1 MLVAHVGWIINA
13 VVLVIYLIFAEDS
26 RAWPSEFFLWAW
38 IPSAVFL
45 VLRHFFDGVT
55 NTTRNIARIY
65 LLQRDGVNYD
75 CSTMQQIWQSLIPK
89 ANLSLVILWKISGI
103 VSFTCL
109 LIFQGWATA
118 ICAHAA
124 IVLFA
129 ELIPINY
136 GRHLK
141 RIQASIP
148 QDLAGEQHRLLTDAG
163 VSYTELGAIIDQA
176 INEHRDPEQWGCE
189 ILGDTLLSKR

>member
-13 VVLVIYLIFAEDS
+13 AVLVSYLIFAEDP
-26 RAWPSEFFLWAW
+26 RAWPSGFFLWAW
-38 IPSAVFL
+38 IPSVVFL
-45 VLRHFFDGVT
+45 VLHHFFDGVQ

-65 LLQRDGVNYD
+65 LLPRDGVNYD
-75 CSTMQQIWQSLIPK
+75 YSTMQHIWQSLIPE
-89 ANLSLVILWKISGI
+89 ANLPLVILWKISGI
-103 VSFTCL
+103 VSFSCL

-124 IVLFA
+124 IVLIA

-141 RIQASIP
+141 RIQASFP
-148 QDLAGEQHRLLTDAG
+148 RDLAGEQYWLLIGAG
-163 VSYTELGAIIDQA
+163 ISYTELGAIIDQA
-176 INEHRDPEQWGCE
+176 INEHRDSEQWGCE
-189 ILGDTLLSKR
+189 ILGDTLLSNR